1 MPAPRPSIVISYQ
14 APFYIAKCSFEDRDI
29 LRRAGFQWASE
40 RRLWYTRDTAVA
52 VRLFQFFDTRA
63 AATVSNRM
71 VQKIECS
78 VTESRR
84 PHPKNLTLFPFQQK
98 AFEFAIGAN
107 TRYLALEQG
116 LGKTIVSSC
125 VINHH
130 ARPAVVFCPP
140 FLARNWVSELSKWNV
155 TAHRPVLFDPKKP
168 LPGAAIL
175 VVPDSRLSKLDTA
188 KQVAAWARQYRADLV
203 VDEAHRFK
211 SDTAA
216 RTRHLVRML
225 PYFGHKLFLSGT
237 PLLNRPIELWPLLN
251 ATASNCIDFMT
262 RHQYGMKFCA
272 GYHDGYGWNYKG
284 ASNVEELGR
293 RLIPH
298 WMLRMEKA
306 EVLDELPPKLESVTV
321 LPSVKPKQLQ
331 QIERKLRDGLGYD
344 PSPAELLEIALGGG
358 REELPVA
365 TYRRLVGELKAA
377 EAVDYVRGCVDILEE
392 SVLVFA
398 HHTGVIETLARG
410 LHEYD
415 PVIITGSTPME
426 MRQQMVDAFQAGAT
440 PVFIGNIQ
448 AAGVGLTLT
457 KASRVIFVEYS
468 WVHAENEQA
477 ADRAHRIGQRGS
489 VTVDYL
495 VFKDSLDESVFK
507 TARRKGRLS
516 ERFFHGITD

>member
-1 MPAPRPSIVISYQ
+1 MPAPRPSIIVSYH
-14 APFYIAKCSFEDRDI
+14 APFYLAKCAFDDRDL
-29 LRRAGFQWASE
+29 LRRAGFTWNNT

-52 VRLFQFFDTRA
+52 VRLFNHFDSRA
-63 AATVSNRM
+63 AATVTNRM
-71 VQKIECS
+71 VQSITAE
-78 VTESRR
+78 VSRR
-84 PHPKNLTLFPFQQK
+84 PHPEKLTLFPFQQK
-98 AFEFAIGAN
+98 AFEYAISAN
-107 TRYLALEQG
+107 VRYLALQQG
-116 LGKTIVSSC
+116 LGKTIISSC

-140 FLARNWVSELSKWNV
+140 FLARNWVNELSKWN
-155 TAHRPVLFDPKKP
+155 TTPFAPVLFNPKKP

-175 VVPDSRLSKLDTA
+175 VVPDSRLSKLETA
-188 KQVAAWARQYRADLV
+188 KTVAAWAGRYNADLV
-203 VDEAHRFK
+203 IDEAHRYK
-211 SDTAA
+211 NDTAA
-216 RTRHLVRML
+216 RTKNLIKLL

-237 PLLNRPIELWPLLN
+237 PLLNRPFELWPLLN
-251 ATASNCIDFMT
+251 ATAANCIDFMT
-262 RHQYGMKFCA
+262 RHQFGMKYCG

-298 WMLRMEKA
+298 WMMRLEKA
-306 EVLDELPPKLESVTV
+306 DVLDELPPKLEGVTI
-321 LPSVKPKQLQ
+321 LPSVKPRALRDLEK
-331 QIERKLRDGLGYD
+331 KLRDGLGYD
-344 PSPAELLEIALGGG
+344 PSPDELLELALAGG

-377 EAVDYVRGCVDILEE
+377 EAIEYIQGCVDILGE

-398 HHTGVIETLARG
+398 HHTSVIQTLTRG

-415 PVIITGSTPME
+415 PCVVTGSTPMDL
-426 MRQQMVDAFQAGAT
+426 RQQMVDSFQDGGASI
-440 PVFIGNIQ
+440 FIGNIQ

-457 KASRVIFVEYS
+457 KATRVIFVEYS

-477 ADRAHRIGQRGS
+477 ADRAHRIGQRNC

-495 VFKDSLDESVFK
+495 VFKDSLDESVLS

-516 ERFFHGITD
+516 ERFFHGTTD